1 MRKHTKWIYAAL
13 LSICMALFLITVPAS
28 AAEKEVPTYG
38 ELIVALTDTNISMIK
53 LKADIKINDTLTI
66 NRKVTL
72 DLNGFVLQM
81 TDQKSV
87 IKVES
92 SGDLTIQD
100 SDPSKSHRFTP
111 NSDGLWVLDETNGTE
126 TVSGGV
132 ITGGVASE
140 EIGDPFY
147 CGGGVY
153 IADGGKL
160 TMTGG
165 NIVGCTA
172 TDYGGGVYT
181 TAGKLTMTGGNI
193 VGCTAADYGGGVYI
207 TNGKLTMTGGNI
219 VGCTAMSG
227 GGIYCN
233 CDGNKSEMSGTA
245 LVRDCR
251 AKEDGG
257 GIWINGE
264 LSMKNH
270 AAIRGCTAGRGGGV
284 DVRWGSKLSMSDDA
298 MIKGCKAV
306 GDREDYYSAAQGG
319 GIRVGIKASLT
330 MSDKASVIDC
340 SAERSD
346 GLPSSYGGGVG
357 TASATEIILDGDAR
371 IDQGRMPNQIG
382 LYIRGDKFGYVNLY
396 ANGGSVNGDVILGDS
411 KDCPCTITS
420 TGPGRTVFHG
430 TVNVHSGSTIQNGI
444 FNGTVIN
451 NGAITGGLFY
461 RSVNNNGTIDH
472 GSFSGTVNNN
482 GAITGGVFNGTVT
495 NNRAITGGLFFFSV
509 TNNGTITGGRFDGT
523 VTNGASGTTAESVS
537 VSHLKFIVTFDNGC
551 GTTMETVDKG
561 SKLPAPIA
569 PTKEGYLFDGWYYD
583 NNGTQTTWD
592 FDKDTVKSSM
602 TLTAQWKKAYT
613 VTVENDG
620 NGSASA
626 APASAA
632 KGAEITLTAT
642 PNSGYLFKEWQ
653 TVSGG
658 VTISNNRFTMPA
670 DNVTVKAIFEKKS
683 GGGTSSGGGGS
694 SGSAA
699 PTASTTI
706 PVSGEAGTI
715 RITVTINGTTATI
728 SEIDPAELEKVIGTT
743 GVVKIDLS
751 GLNMD
756 IDRVNLPTNSIK
768 AIVNA
773 AEHAHNNAVAL
784 AIVFR
789 HGTVTLDDKTMQA
802 VINQTKGSLVRLV
815 LDDAGTAQLN
825 NTQKTAIAD
834 LNVHGGMEVY
844 LLCVTG
850 NKRISD
856 FEGGVAALSIP
867 FPVPAGRQPSAFHAL
882 YVSDAGDIEQLA
894 TRYEDGKLHWDVG
907 HFSDFVIVYDEN
919 KVNPDTGS
927 DSSTKEALLT
937 IARTVARIAVSYSDL
952 IKKPNLIH
960 HYLSL
965 E

>member
-1 MRKHTKWIYAAL
+1 MRTQRKWIYAAL

-38 ELIVALTDTNISMIK
+38 ELIVALADTNISMIK
-53 LKADIKINDTLTI
+53 LKAEIKIKDTLTV
-66 NRKVTL
+66 NRPVTL

-140 EIGDPFY
+140 NTGTAQFPCY

-153 IADGGKL
+153 IAEGGKL

-165 NIVGCTA
+165 NIVGCTSVE
-172 TDYGGGVYT
+172 DYGGGVY
-181 TAGKLTMTGGNI
+181 
-193 VGCTAADYGGGVYI
+193 V
-207 TNGKLTMTGGNI
+207 TNGPLTMTGGNI

-227 GGIYCN
+227 GGIFCN
-233 CDGNKSEMSGTA
+233 WNGNMIAKIEMSGTA

-257 GIWINGE
+257 GIWIYGE
-264 LSMKNH
+264 LSMENH
-270 AAIRGCTAGRGGGV
+270 AAIRGCTARHGGGV
-284 DVRWGSKLSMSDDA
+284 NVNSSSKLSMSDNA
-298 MIKGCKAV
+298 VIEGCKAV
-306 GDREDYYSAAQGG
+306 GDGEDYYAAQGG
-319 GIRVGIKASLT
+319 GIRMSNNASLT
-330 MSDKASVIDC
+330 MSGNASVMNC
-340 SAERSD
+340 SAERSN
-346 GLPSSYGGGVG
+346 GSPSSYGGGVS
-357 TASATEIILDGDAR
+357 TDTVKEIILDGDAS
-371 IDQGRMPNQIG
+371 IDQGSAPNQIG
-382 LYIRGDKFGYVNLY
+382 LYITGSAWSGYGNLY
-396 ANGGSVNGDVILGDS
+396 ANGGYVNGVVILGDA

-430 TVNVHSGSTIQNGI
+430 TVNVHPGSTIKSGW
-444 FNGTVIN
+444 FYGTVNN
-451 NGAITGGLFY
+451 NGAITGGWF
-461 RSVNNNGTIDH
+461 H
-472 GSFSGTVNNN
+472 GTVNNN
-482 GAITGGVFNGTVT
+482 GAITGGVF
-495 NNRAITGGLFFFSV
+495 
-509 TNNGTITGGRFDGT
+509 DGT
-523 VTNGASGTTAESVS
+523 VTNGASGTVAEGVS
-537 VSHLKFIVTFDNGC
+537 VNHLQFTVTFDNDGVK
-551 GTTMETVDKG
+551 TTESIDKG
-561 SKLPAPIA
+561 STLTAPTA

-583 NNGTQTTWD
+583 NNGTQTKWD
-592 FDKDTVKSSM
+592 FDKDTVHRAM

-632 KGAEITLTAT
+632 KGEEITLTAT
-642 PNSGYLFKEWQ
+642 PNSGYHLKEWR

-683 GGGTSSGGGGS
+683 GGGASSSGASSGGGGS

-699 PTASTTI
+699 PTVSTTI

-728 SEIDPAELEKVIGTT
+728 SEIDPAELKKVIGTT
-743 GVVKIDLS
+743 GIVKIDLS

-768 AIVNA
+768 VIVNA
-773 AEHAHNNAVAL
+773 AEHAHNDAVSL
-784 AIVFR
+784 AVVFR
-789 HGTVTLDDKTMQA
+789 HGTVTLDNKTMRA
-802 VINQTKGSLVRLV
+802 VINQTKGSLIRLV

-825 NTQKTAIAD
+825 HTQKTAIAG

-856 FEGGVAALSIP
+856 FEGGVATLSIP
-867 FPVPAGRQPSAFHAL
+867 FPVPAGHQASAFHAL
-882 YVSDAGDIEQLA
+882 YVSDAGDMEWLA
-894 TRYEDGKLHWDVG
+894 TRYADGKLHWDVG

-919 KVNPDTGS
+919 KANPDTAS
-927 DSSTKEALLT
+927 DRSTKKNLLT
-937 IARTVARIAVSYSDL
+937 IARTAARIAAAYSSL
-952 IKKPNLIH
+952 MKKPHLILPGW
-960 HYLSL
+960 Y
-965 E
+965 

>member
-92 SGDLTIQD
+92 SGDLSIQD

-111 NSDGLWVLDETNGTE
+111 NSDGLWVLDETSGTE

-140 EIGDPFY
+140 NTGTAQFPCY

-153 IADGGKL
+153 IAEGGKL

-165 NIVGCTA
+165 NIVGCTSVE
-172 TDYGGGVYT
+172 DYGGGVY
-181 TAGKLTMTGGNI
+181 
-193 VGCTAADYGGGVYI
+193 V
-207 TNGKLTMTGGNI
+207 TNGPLTMTGGNI

-227 GGIYCN
+227 GGIFCN
-233 CDGNKSEMSGTA
+233 WNGNMIAKIEMSGTA

-257 GIWINGE
+257 GIWIYGE
-264 LSMKNH
+264 LSMENN
-270 AAIRGCTAGRGGGV
+270 AAIRGCTARHGGGV
-284 DVRWGSKLSMSDDA
+284 NVNSSSKLSMSDNA
-298 MIKGCKAV
+298 VIEGCKAIAD
-306 GDREDYYSAAQGG
+306 GEGYYAAQGG
-319 GIRVGIKASLT
+319 GIRMSNNASLT
-330 MSDKASVIDC
+330 MSGNTSVMDC
-340 SAERSD
+340 SAERSN
-346 GLPSSYGGGVG
+346 GSPSSYGGGVSTG
-357 TASATEIILDGDAR
+357 TVKEIILDGDAR
-371 IDQGRMPNQIG
+371 IDQGSAQNQIG
-382 LYIRGDKFGYVNLY
+382 LYITGSEQSGYGNLY

-523 VTNGASGTTAESVS
+523 VTNGASGTTAEGVS
-537 VSHLKFIVTFDNGC
+537 AAPLQFTVTFDNGC

-561 SKLPAPIA
+561 SKLTAPIA

-583 NNGTQTTWD
+583 NNGTQTKWD

-642 PNSGYLFKEWQ
+642 PNSGYHLKEWQ

-728 SEIDPAELEKVIGTT
+728 SEIDPAELKKVIGTT
-743 GVVKIDLS
+743 GIVKIDLS
-751 GLNMD
+751 GLNLD

-768 AIVNA
+768 VIVNA
-773 AEHAHNNAVAL
+773 AEYAHNNTIAL
-784 AIVFR
+784 AVVFR
-789 HGTVTLDDKTMQA
+789 HGTVTLDARTMQA

-867 FPVPAGRQPSAFHAL
+867 FPVPAGHHASAFHAL
-882 YVSDAGDIEQLA
+882 YVSDTGDVEQLA
-894 TRYEDGKLHWDVG
+894 TRYEAGKLHWDVG

>member
-28 AAEKEVPTYG
+28 AAETEVST
-38 ELIVALTDTNISMIK
+38 ETDLRNALATSSISEIK
-53 LKADIKINDTLTI
+53 LKGKIEISNTLTVD
-66 NRKVTL
+66 RTVAL

-81 TDQKSV
+81 TDKKSV

-111 NSDGLWVLDETNGTE
+111 NSDGLWVLDETSGTKA
-126 TVSGGV
+126 VSGGV

-140 EIGDPFY
+140 NIGDAQFPCY

-153 IADGGKL
+153 IAGGGKL

-172 TDYGGGVYT
+172 TDYGGGVY
-181 TAGKLTMTGGNI
+181 
-193 VGCTAADYGGGVYI
+193 V
-207 TNGKLTMTGGNI
+207 TNGPLTMTGGNI

-227 GGIYCN
+227 GGIFCN
-233 CDGNKSEMSGTA
+233 WNGNMIAKIEMSGTA

-257 GIWINGE
+257 GIWIYGE
-264 LSMKNH
+264 LSMENN
-270 AAIRGCTAGRGGGV
+270 AAIRGCTARHGGGV
-284 DVRWGSKLSMSDDA
+284 NVNSSSKLSMSDNA
-298 MIKGCKAV
+298 VIEGCKAV
-306 GDREDYYSAAQGG
+306 ADGEGYRAAQGG
-319 GIRVGIKASLT
+319 GIRMSNNASLN
-330 MSDKASVIDC
+330 MSGNASVMDC
-340 SAERSD
+340 SAEHSD
-346 GLPSSYGGGVG
+346 GSPSSYGGGVSTG
-357 TASATEIILDGDAR
+357 TVKEIILDGDAR
-371 IDQGRMPNQIG
+371 IDQGSAQNQIG
-382 LYIRGDKFGYVNLY
+382 LYITGSELSGYGNLY

-411 KDCPCTITS
+411 KDSPCTITS

-461 RSVNNNGTIDH
+461 RSVNNNGTI
-472 GSFSGTVNNN
+472 
-482 GAITGGVFNGTVT
+482 TGGV
-495 NNRAITGGLFFFSV
+495 
-509 TNNGTITGGRFDGT
+509 FDGT
-523 VTNGASGTTAESVS
+523 VTNGASGTTAEGVS
-537 VSHLKFIVTFDNGC
+537 AAPLQFTVTFDNEGAK
-551 GTTMETVDKG
+551 TTKTVDKG
-561 SKLPAPIA
+561 SKLTAPTA

-583 NNGTQTTWD
+583 NNGTQTTCD

-632 KGAEITLTAT
+632 KGEEITLTAT
-642 PNSGYLFKEWQ
+642 PNSGYHLKEWQ

-683 GGGTSSGGGGS
+683 GGGTSGSGASSGGGGS

-728 SEIDPAELEKVIGTT
+728 SEIDPAELKKVIGTT
-743 GVVKIDLS
+743 GIVKIDLS
-751 GLNMD
+751 GLNID

-768 AIVNA
+768 VIVNA
-773 AEHAHNNAVAL
+773 AEYAHNNTVAL
-784 AIVFR
+784 AVVFR
-789 HGTVTLDDKTMQA
+789 HGTVTLDDKTMRA
-802 VINQTKGSLVRLV
+802 IINQTKGSLVRLV

-825 NTQKTAIAD
+825 HTQKTAIAD

-907 HFSDFVIVYDEN
+907 RFSDFVIVYDEN

-937 IARTVARIAVSYSDL
+937 IARTVARIVTSYSDL

>member
-1 MRKHTKWIYAAL
+1 MRTQRKWIYAAL

-38 ELIVALTDTNISMIK
+38 ELMAALADTNISMIK
-53 LKADIKINDTLTI
+53 LKADINIDDTLTV
-66 NRKVTL
+66 NRPVTL

-140 EIGDPFY
+140 NTGTAQFPCY

-153 IADGGKL
+153 IAEGGKL

-165 NIVGCTA
+165 NIVGCTSVE
-172 TDYGGGVYT
+172 DYGGGVY
-181 TAGKLTMTGGNI
+181 
-193 VGCTAADYGGGVYI
+193 V
-207 TNGKLTMTGGNI
+207 TNGPLTMTGGNI

-227 GGIYCN
+227 GGIFCN
-233 CDGNKSEMSGTA
+233 WNGNMIAKIEMSGTA

-257 GIWINGE
+257 GIWIYGE

-270 AAIRGCTAGRGGGV
+270 AAIRGCTARHGGGV
-284 DVRWGSKLSMSDDA
+284 NVNSSSKLSMYNNA
-298 MIKGCKAV
+298 VIEGCKAV
-306 GDREDYYSAAQGG
+306 GDGENFYAAQGG
-319 GIRVGIKASLT
+319 GIRVSNNASLT
-330 MSDKASVIDC
+330 MSGNASVMNC

-346 GLPSSYGGGVG
+346 GSPSSYGGGVS
-357 TASATEIILDGDAR
+357 TDTVKEIILDGDAS
-371 IDQGRMPNQIG
+371 IDQGSAPNQIG
-382 LYIRGDKFGYVNLY
+382 LYITGSAWSGYGNLY
-396 ANGGSVNGDVILGDS
+396 ANGGYVNGVVILGDA
-411 KDCPCTITS
+411 KDSPCTITS

-430 TVNVHSGSTIQNGI
+430 TVNVHSGSTIKSGW
-444 FNGTVIN
+444 FYGTVNN
-451 NGAITGGLFY
+451 NGAITGGWF
-461 RSVNNNGTIDH
+461 H
-472 GSFSGTVNNN
+472 GTVNNN
-482 GAITGGVFNGTVT
+482 GAITGGVF
-495 NNRAITGGLFFFSV
+495 
-509 TNNGTITGGRFDGT
+509 DGT
-523 VTNGASGTTAESVS
+523 VNNGASGTVAEGVS
-537 VSHLKFIVTFDNGC
+537 VNHLQF
-551 GTTMETVDKG
+551 
-561 SKLPAPIA
+561 
-569 PTKEGYLFDGWYYD
+569 
-583 NNGTQTTWD
+583 
-592 FDKDTVKSSM
+592 
-602 TLTAQWKKAYT
+602 T

-632 KGAEITLTAT
+632 KGEEITLTAT
-642 PNSGYLFKEWQ
+642 PNSGYHLKEWQ

-683 GGGTSSGGGGS
+683 GGGTSGSEASSGGGGS

-728 SEIDPAELEKVIGTT
+728 SEIDPAELKKVIGTT

-751 GLNMD
+751 GLNID

-768 AIVNA
+768 VIVNA
-773 AEHAHNNAVAL
+773 AEHAHNNTVAL
-784 AIVFR
+784 AVVFR
-789 HGTVTLDDKTMQA
+789 HGTVTLDDKTMRA

-815 LDDAGTAQLN
+815 LDDAGTARLN
-825 NTQKTAIAD
+825 HTQKTAIAG
-834 LNVHGGMEVY
+834 LNVHGGMAVY

-856 FEGGVAALSIP
+856 FEGGVATLSIP
-867 FPVPAGRQPSAFHAL
+867 FPVPAGHQASAFHAL
-882 YVSDAGDIEQLA
+882 YVSDKGNIEWLA

-919 KVNPDTGS
+919 KTNPDTDS

-937 IARTVARIAVSYSDL
+937 IVKTATRIAASYSSL
-952 IKKPNLIH
+952 MKKPHLILPGW
-960 HYLSL
+960 Y
-965 E
+965 

>member
-28 AAEKEVPTYG
+28 AAETEVST
-38 ELIVALTDTNISMIK
+38 ETDLKNALTTSSISEIK
-53 LKADIKINDTLTI
+53 LKGKIEISNTLTV

-72 DLNGFVLQM
+72 DLNGFVLHM
-81 TDQKSV
+81 TGNKSV

-92 SGDLTIQD
+92 NGDLTIKD
-100 SDPSKSHRFTP
+100 SNASVPHRFTP
-111 NSDGLWVLDETNGTE
+111 NNDGLWKLDETNGTK

-140 EIGDPFY
+140 NIGDARFPCY

-153 IADGGKL
+153 IAEG
-160 TMTGG
+160 
-165 NIVGCTA
+165 
-172 TDYGGGVYT
+172 
-181 TAGKLTMTGGNI
+181 GKLTMTGGNI
-193 VGCTAADYGGGVYI
+193 VGCTAADYGGGVYV
-207 TNGKLTMTGGNI
+207 TNGTLPLTMTGGNI

-227 GGIYCN
+227 GGIFCN
-233 CDGNKSEMSGTA
+233 RNGNMIAKIEMSGTA

-257 GIWINGE
+257 GIWIYGE
-264 LSMKNH
+264 LSMENN
-270 AAIRGCTAGRGGGV
+270 AAIRGCTARHGGGV
-284 DVRWGSKLSMSDDA
+284 NVNSSSKLFMSDNA
-298 MIKGCKAV
+298 VIEGCKAV
-306 GDREDYYSAAQGG
+306 GDGEGYRAAQGG
-319 GIRVGIKASLT
+319 GICMSNNASLT
-330 MSDKASVIDC
+330 MSGNASVMNC

-346 GLPSSYGGGVG
+346 GSPSSYGGGVS
-357 TASATEIILDGDAR
+357 TDTVKEIILDGNAC
-371 IDQGRMPNQIG
+371 IDQGSAPNQIG
-382 LYIRGDKFGYVNLY
+382 LYITGSAWPGYGNLY
-396 ANGGSVNGDVILGDS
+396 ANGGYVNGVVILGDA
-411 KDCPCTITS
+411 KDSPCTITS

-430 TVNVHSGSTIQNGI
+430 TVNVHPGSTIKSGW
-444 FNGTVIN
+444 FYGTVNN
-451 NGAITGGLFY
+451 NGAITGGWF
-461 RSVNNNGTIDH
+461 H
-472 GSFSGTVNNN
+472 GTVNNN
-482 GAITGGVFNGTVT
+482 GAITGGV
-495 NNRAITGGLFFFSV
+495 
-509 TNNGTITGGRFDGT
+509 FDGT

-561 SKLPAPIA
+561 SKLTAPIA

-583 NNGTQTTWD
+583 NNGTQTKWD

-626 APASAA
+626 APASAT
-632 KGAEITLTAT
+632 KGEEITLTAT
-642 PNSGYLFKEWQ
+642 PDNGYLFKEWQ
-653 TVSGG
+653 IVSGG
-658 VTISNNRFTMPA
+658 GTISNNKFTMPA

-683 GGGTSSGGGGS
+683 GGGTPSGGGG
-694 SGSAA
+694 GSTT
-699 PTASTTI
+699 PTTPTTI
-706 PVSGEAGTI
+706 PVSGKAGTI
-715 RITVTINGTTATI
+715 HIAVTINGTTATI

-743 GVVKIDLS
+743 GIVKIDLS

-768 AIVNA
+768 AIVKA
-773 AEHAHNNAVAL
+773 AEHAHNDAVAL
-784 AIVFR
+784 AVVFR
-789 HGTVTLDDKTMQA
+789 HGTVTLDDKTMRA
-802 VINQTKGSLVRLV
+802 IINQTKGSLVRLV
-815 LDDAGTAQLN
+815 LDDVGTAQLN

-834 LNVHGGMEVY
+834 LNVHGAMEVY

-867 FPVPAGRQPSAFHAL
+867 FPVPAGHHASAFHAL
-882 YVSDAGDIEQLA
+882 YVSDTGDVEQLA
-894 TRYEDGKLHWDVG
+894 TRYEAGKLHWDVG

-937 IARTVARIAVSYSDL
+937 IARTVARIVTSYSSNAIPAKRIVGYDL
-952 IKKPNLIH
+952 FWYN
-960 HYLSL
+960 
-965 E
+965 ENF

>member
-92 SGDLTIQD
+92 SGDLSIQD

-111 NSDGLWVLDETNGTE
+111 NSDGLWVLDETSGTE

-140 EIGDPFY
+140 NTGTAQFPCY

-153 IADGGKL
+153 IAEGGKL

-165 NIVGCTA
+165 NIVGCTSVE
-172 TDYGGGVYT
+172 DYGGGVY
-181 TAGKLTMTGGNI
+181 
-193 VGCTAADYGGGVYI
+193 V
-207 TNGKLTMTGGNI
+207 TNGPLTMTGGNI

-227 GGIYCN
+227 GGIFCN
-233 CDGNKSEMSGTA
+233 WNGNMIAKIEMSGTA

-257 GIWINGE
+257 GIWIYGE
-264 LSMKNH
+264 LSMENN
-270 AAIRGCTAGRGGGV
+270 AAIRGCTARHGGGV
-284 DVRWGSKLSMSDDA
+284 NVNSSSKLSMSDNA
-298 MIKGCKAV
+298 VIEGCKAIAD
-306 GDREDYYSAAQGG
+306 GEGYYAAQGG
-319 GIRVGIKASLT
+319 GIRMSNNASLT
-330 MSDKASVIDC
+330 MSGNTSVMDC
-340 SAERSD
+340 SAERSN
-346 GLPSSYGGGVG
+346 GSPSSYGGGVSTG
-357 TASATEIILDGDAR
+357 TVKEIILDGDAR
-371 IDQGRMPNQIG
+371 IDQGSAQNQIG
-382 LYIRGDKFGYVNLY
+382 LYITGSEQSGYGNLY

-523 VTNGASGTTAESVS
+523 VTNGASGTTAEGVS
-537 VSHLKFIVTFDNGC
+537 AAPLQFTVTFDNGC

-561 SKLPAPIA
+561 SKLTAPIA

-642 PNSGYLFKEWQ
+642 PNSGYHLKEWQ

-728 SEIDPAELEKVIGTT
+728 SEIDPAELKKVIGTT
-743 GVVKIDLS
+743 GIVKIDLS
-751 GLNMD
+751 GLNLD

-768 AIVNA
+768 VIVNA
-773 AEHAHNNAVAL
+773 AEYAHNNTIAL
-784 AIVFR
+784 AVVFR
-789 HGTVTLDDKTMQA
+789 HGTVTLDARTMQA

>member
-1 MRKHTKWIYAAL
+1 MRTQRKWIYAAL

-28 AAEKEVPTYG
+28 AAEPEKEVSTAKDLG
-38 ELIVALTDTNISMIK
+38 DALTDKSISKIK
-53 LKADIKINDTLTI
+53 LTGGIDIDSTLTV
-66 NRKVTL
+66 NREVTL

-81 TDQKSV
+81 TDKKSV

-92 SGDLTIQD
+92 SGDLTIHD

-111 NSDGLWVLDETNGTE
+111 NSDGLWKLDETSGTE

-140 EIGDPFY
+140 NIGDARFHCY

-172 TDYGGGVYT
+172 TDHGGGVYVT
-181 TAGKLTMTGGNI
+181 TGTLA
-193 VGCTAADYGGGVYI
+193 
-207 TNGKLTMTGGNI
+207 MTGGNI
-219 VGCTAMSG
+219 VGCTAMFG
-227 GGIYCN
+227 GGIYCSRN
-233 CDGNKSEMSGTA
+233 GNKIEMSGTA

-257 GIWINGE
+257 GIWIYGE
-264 LSMKNH
+264 LSMWNN
-270 AAIRGCTAGRGGGV
+270 AAIRSCTARHGGGV
-284 DVRWGSKLSMSDDA
+284 NVNSSSKLSMYNNA
-298 MIKGCKAV
+298 VIEGCKAV
-306 GDREDYYSAAQGG
+306 GDGENFYAAQGG
-319 GIRVGIKASLT
+319 GIRVSNNASLT
-330 MSDKASVIDC
+330 MSGNASVMNC

-346 GLPSSYGGGVG
+346 GSPSSYGGGVS
-357 TASATEIILDGDAR
+357 TDTVKEIILDGDAS
-371 IDQGRMPNQIG
+371 IDQGSAPNQIG
-382 LYIRGDKFGYVNLY
+382 LYITGSAWSGYGNLY
-396 ANGGSVNGDVILGDS
+396 ANGGYVNGVVILGDA

-430 TVNVHSGSTIQNGI
+430 TVNVHPGSTIKSGW
-444 FNGTVIN
+444 FYGTVN
-451 NGAITGGLFY
+451 NTGAITGGWF
-461 RSVNNNGTIDH
+461 H
-472 GSFSGTVNNN
+472 GTVNNN
-482 GAITGGVFNGTVT
+482 GAITGGV
-495 NNRAITGGLFFFSV
+495 
-509 TNNGTITGGRFDGT
+509 FDGT
-523 VTNGASGTTAESVS
+523 VTNGASGTTAEGVS
-537 VSHLKFIVTFDNGC
+537 AAPLQFTVTFDNDGVK
-551 GTTMETVDKG
+551 TTETVDKG
-561 SKLPAPIA
+561 SKLTAPTA
-569 PTKEGYLFDGWYYD
+569 PTKGSYLFDGWYYD
-583 NNGTQTTWD
+583 NNGTQTKWD
-592 FDKDTVKSSM
+592 FDKDTVKSST

-632 KGAEITLTAT
+632 KGEEITLTAT
-642 PNSGYLFKEWQ
+642 PNSGYHLKEWQ

-699 PTASTTI
+699 PTTSTTI

-728 SEIDPAELEKVIGTT
+728 SEIDPAELKKVIGTT
-743 GVVKIDLS
+743 GIVKIDLS
-751 GLNMD
+751 RLNID

-768 AIVNA
+768 VIVKT
-773 AEHAHNNAVAL
+773 AEHAHNNTVAL
-784 AIVFR
+784 AVVFR
-789 HGTVTLDDKTMQA
+789 HGTVTLDDKTMRA

-825 NTQKTAIAD
+825 HTQKTAIAG
-834 LNVHGGMEVY
+834 LNVHGGMAVY

-856 FEGGVAALSIP
+856 FEGGVATLSIP
-867 FPVPAGRQPSAFHAL
+867 FPVPAGHQASAFHAL
-882 YVSDAGDIEQLA
+882 YVSDKGNIEWLA

-919 KVNPDTGS
+919 KTNPDTDS

-937 IARTVARIAVSYSDL
+937 IARTAARIAASYSSL
-952 IKKPNLIH
+952 MKKPHLILPGW
-960 HYLSL
+960 Y
-965 E
+965 